1 VLVTGNSLGASIH
14 GSIIPSALKRLWGEE
29 KKKKKEKKKRME
41 KLNYEWRFSV
51 IKINF
56 IRKFICV
63 IY

>member
-14 GSIIPSALKRLWGEE
+14 GSIIPSALKRVWGDE
-29 KKKKKEKKKRME
+29 KKKKEKKKRME

-51 IKINF
+51 IKIKF